1 MRQATLKHV
10 LSRAIKA
17 VLPARY
23 WTHLQ
28 SIRARN
34 HERRWLKKSGVLELA
49 RRFSE
54 CQGSTV
60 LKGPFAG
67 MKYTAGAILGRNSV
81 PKLLGSYECELHEII
96 ESALRSNHHRVI
108 DVGSAEGYYA
118 VGFALKRGCHVVAF
132 DTDPRELMQCR
143 GIARLNAV
151 GNLIETRHWCSPEM
165 LRVLAADVPCFIL
178 SDCEGYETELFD
190 EVTVAGLTRS
200 DVLIEIHGSAYELLL
215 GRFSKTHAVR
225 TLVALDRPA
234 SDYPELACLG
244 GAGALAV
251 AEYRP
256 RGQRWLFAKSLAG

>member
-1 MRQATLKHV
+1 LKGI

-23 WTHLQ
+23 WTHVQ

-34 HERRWLKKSGVLELA
+34 HELRWLKKTGVLDLVS
-49 RRFSE
+49 RFSDSH
-54 CQGSTV
+54 GSTV
-60 LKGPFAG
+60 LNGPFAG
-67 MKYTAGAILGRNSV
+67 MKYPAGAILSRNSV

-96 ESALRSNHHRVI
+96 ESALRSNYHQVI

-118 VGFALKRGCHVVAF
+118 VGFALKRGRHVVAF

-143 GIARLNAV
+143 EMARLNAV
-151 GNLIETRHWCSPEM
+151 EDLIETRHWCSPEM
-165 LRVLAADVPCFIL
+165 LRVLAANVPCFIL

-190 EVTVAGLTRS
+190 EATVAGLTRS
-200 DVLIEIHGSAYELLL
+200 DVLIEIHGGAYEPLLE
-215 GRFSKTHAVR
+215 RFSKTHAVR
-225 TLVALDRPA
+225 TLVALDRSE

-244 GAGALAV
+244 GDGARAV

-256 RGQRWLFAKSLAG
+256 RGQRWLFARSLAG